1 MIHAATPLW
10 LTATTAS
17 SVTLMLSAQSISH
30 TYPGGTQALHNF
42 SLEVNAG
49 EFVAIV
55 GPSGCGKSTLL
66 RVLAGLLQPTSG
78 QVSLNEQPITTP
90 VPQIGIMFQE
100 AALLPWRTVAQNVA
114 LPLEIGREIRDWRLE
129 IAQSPNLPISQSPI
143 SNLQS
148 LLDLVGLTDFRNAY
162 PKELSGGMAQRAAL
176 ARALV
181 AQPPVLLLDEPF
193 GALDAFTRESLTQA
207 IESICR
213 EQGTTVILVTHNLN
227 EAVFL
232 ADRVIAC
239 SPRPAHVLE
248 AVPVNLP
255 RPRAWHMESEPAF
268 ITAVQA
274 TRKALHV

>member
-1 MIHAATPLW
+1 
-10 LTATTAS
+10 
-17 SVTLMLSAQSISH
+17 MLSAQSISH

-42 SLEVNAG
+42 SLEVSAG

-78 QVSLNEQPITTP
+78 QVSLNGQVITAP
-90 VPQIGIMFQE
+90 VSQIGIMFQE
-100 AALLPWRTVAQNVA
+100 AALLPWRTVAQNVV

-129 IAQSPNLPISQSPI
+129 IAQSPNLPIS
-143 SNLQS
+143 NLQS
-148 LLDLVGLTDFRNAY
+148 LLALVGLTDFRDAY

-239 SPRPAHVLE
+239 SPRPAHALE

-255 RPRAWHMESEPAF
+255 RPRAWHMEAEPAF
-268 ITAVQA
+268 IAAVQA